1 METLIAA
8 SFDGFLAGA
17 WNIGKVLAGL
27 GFVIFVHELGHF
39 LVAKACG
46 VQCDKFYVGFD
57 VPMRIGRLRIP
68 SALFKFQWGETE
80 YGVGTIPLGGYV
92 KMLGQDDNPNMAEE
106 EAARIK
112 TVNEDGEEVLNPRSY
127 PAKNVPQ
134 RMAII
139 SAGVIMNLIFGIL
152 MAAAAYKIGTPIQP
166 AAVGGVTYGSQA
178 WKAGWEP
185 GYDLIGFGDGE
196 EDSRFYRYT
205 WDLRYAVIGAGMDG
219 DQPVS
224 FRVLDQQR
232 NHKVSDVVP
241 VQVSEESKHR
251 AIGITSAINSTVLL
265 NTVNAENS
273 ELMLLPGDEVI
284 EVAGVLV
291 DYDDVGPEESRQRL
305 GWIVREAFA
314 RNPSESVEV
323 KVIRAGQEVS
333 LSVEP
338 VAMQAPDFVL
348 GIGPITAFQEG
359 SLGESLGFRLGDAI
373 QSINGEDLSN
383 VGAVQLPQYLA
394 QFDGQDVS
402 FGVSRQDGEAITT
415 VEIVVPDYQSALTY
429 ETSQTPNA
437 LGALTSLGIAYSS
450 NNLVTASQHAVVKVG
465 DELVAMQ
472 FAKRE
477 GSTGEVG
484 ARVLNEKNLS
494 QYLSWFF
501 LHSNAQS
508 ESPDLEMQ
516 LKFKRQGNDELIVV
530 TPEWNE
536 IEGRF
541 RASRGIIFRP
551 LQRVHQ
557 AAGWGEAIQLGWTR
571 TKQDLQRV
579 GQTLGWIADG
589 TASVKDLGGP
599 VMILKVA
606 KDEAA
611 IDVTRLLLFLTMLS
625 ANLAIL
631 NFLPIPVLDGGH
643 FVFLTI
649 ELITRKPVSERIQG
663 SLSVL
668 FLFLLLGF
676 MLFIVSNDIL
686 RLWF

>member
-232 NHKVSDVVP
+232 KHKVSDVVP
-241 VQVSEESKHR
+241 VQVSKESNHR

-383 VGAVQLPQYLA
+383 VGAVQLPQYLT

-477 GSTGEVG
+477 GSTGEVE

-541 RASRGIIFRP
+541 RASRGVIFRP

-557 AAGWGEAIQLGWTR
+557 ATGWGEAIQLGWTR

-611 IDVTRLLLFLTMLS
+611 VDVTRLLLFLTMLS